1 MAELGQLL
9 DEAKATITG
18 GRQDSY
24 GSPEDSFAKIAAY
37 WSIYLKRRVEPREVA
52 EMMTL
57 FKIARMQGQKPH
69 RDNYLDACGY
79 LSIAADRMLAP
90 PVYTQLGLDA
100 IATKFADNNAEVEA
114 DMRHGER
121 RA

>member
-1 MAELGQLL
+1 MDFAVSKYELGQLL

-24 GSPEDSFAKIAAY
+24 GSPEDSFAKIAGY
-37 WSIYLKRRVEPREVA
+37 WSIYLKRRIEPREVA

-79 LSIAADRMLAP
+79 LSIAADRM
-90 PVYTQLGLDA
+90 
-100 IATKFADNNAEVEA
+100 IEAE
-114 DMRHGER
+114 
-121 RA
+121 

>member
-1 MAELGQLL
+1 MSDYELGDLL

-24 GSPEDSFAKIAAY
+24 GSPEDSFSKIGAY
-37 WSIYLKRRVEPREVA
+37 WSIYLKRRIEPREVA

-57 FKIARMQGQKPH
+57 FKLARMQGQKPH

-79 LSIAADRMLAP
+79 LSIAADRMMP
-90 PVYTQLGLDA
+90 ERSKPVSSILLDEESAILGEL
-100 IATKFADNNAEVEA
+100 I
-114 DMRHGER
+114 HGEKR
-121 RA
+121 G